1 MSTVPVTLAEATL
14 GTSSVAPL
22 AFEDVRVRLGGQPVV
37 NGVRLEVRGG
47 EVLGLVG
54 PNGAGKST
62 LVRAA
67 TALVPLEAGRILI
80 EGHDLASISRRT
92 LAQQVAVVQQLPEA
106 PTAMRVAELVLL
118 GRSPHLRLLGRET
131 ERDFEIARE
140 AMERAGCLELAD
152 RTLGTLSGG
161 QRRRAFVAR
170 ALAQEATILL
180 LDEPIANLDPQA
192 QAEVC
197 ALLRSLASGE
207 PATVGSVQKPRAVLV
222 VLHELTLAAAYCD
235 RLALMDGGRVVA
247 LGTPREVLTAANV
260 ARVYGECVAV
270 IPHPDTGAP
279 IVVPAFPEE
288 GR

>member
-1 MSTVPVTLAEATL
+1 VSAIEIRRAAESTASAPA
-14 GTSSVAPL
+14 APL
-22 AFEDVRVRLGGQPVV
+22 AFLDVRVRLGGQAVV
-37 NGVRLEVRGG
+37 NGVDLELRAG

-62 LVRAA
+62 LLRAA
-67 TALVPLEAGRILI
+67 TRLVPLETGRVLV
-80 EGHDLASISRRT
+80 EGHDLASVSRRA
-92 LAQQVAVVQQLPEA
+92 LAQRLAVVQQIPEA
-106 PTAMRVAELVLL
+106 PAAMRVGDLVLL

-140 AMERAGCLELAD
+140 SMERAGCLELAD

-170 ALAQEATILL
+170 ALAQEAGILL
-180 LDEPIANLDPQA
+180 LDEPTANLDPQA
-192 QAEVC
+192 QAEIC
-197 ALLRSLASGE
+197 SLLRSLAEG
-207 PATVGSVQKPRAVLV
+207 GIAVLV

-260 ARVYGECVAV
+260 ARVYGERVAV

-279 IVVPAFPEE
+279 IIVPAFPEE
-288 GR
+288 AR